1 MGKVELNIE
10 IDPEL
15 AAEAER
21 LGVDLTVAGVAG
33 VERALAIRRNAVKS
47 DAERADDARAW
58 AAENAEALKAY
69 NERIARDGI
78 FGEDFRTW

>member
-10 IDPEL
+10 IDPAL

-21 LGVDLTVAGVAG
+21 LGVDLSLAGVAG
-33 VERALAIRRNAVKS
+33 VERALAIRRNAIKS
-47 DAERADDARAW
+47 DAERSSDAQAW
-58 AAENAEALKAY
+58 AQENAEALEAY
-69 NERIARDGI
+69 RKRIERDGV

>member
-10 IDPEL
+10 IDPGM

-21 LGVDLTVAGVAG
+21 LGVDLAKAGLAG
-33 VERALAIRRNAVKS
+33 VEMALARRRNTLKS
-47 DAERADDARAW
+47 DEERAREARAW
-58 AAENAEALKAY
+58 AEENAEAIKAY
-69 NERIARDGI
+69 NDRIARDGV

>member
-10 IDPEL
+10 IDPDL

-21 LGVDLTVAGVAG
+21 LGVDLSVAGVAG

-47 DAERADDARAW
+47 DAERADDARVW
-58 AAENAEALKAY
+58 ATENEEALKAY
-69 NERIARDGI
+69 RARIKRDGV

>member
-21 LGVDLTVAGVAG
+21 LGVDLFVAGIAG
-33 VERALAIRRNAVKS
+33 VERALAIRRNARKS
-47 DAERADDARAW
+47 DAERAEEARAW
-58 AAENAEALKAY
+58 AEENAEALKAY
-69 NERIARDGI
+69 NERIARDGV